1 MIIHGWAL
9 QLLILEDESVGG
21 LISHF
26 GWNSTSEGVPA
37 SVPMI
42 TWPITSK
49 QFYYKKILLQ
59 MC

>member
-1 MIIHGWAL
+1 M
-9 QLLILEDESVGG
+9 
-21 LISHF
+21 SHF

-49 QFYYKKILLQ
+49 QFYNKKILLQ